1 MKRYSVGQQWVR
13 ASIVVEVVCLVGDQT
28 ELQKENAHNY
38 QIILI
43 YCVCAD
49 LPKALQ
55 HTEDV
60 ECQISEAELMTAIFG
75 GGKHK
80 IACDF
85 LQEQKYIPQMIR
97 KSQFSRWLRSVH
109 YCW

>member
-1 MKRYSVGQQWVR
+1 MLITIDYTRLLLMR
-13 ASIVVEVVCLVGDQT
+13 RFT
-28 ELQKENAHNY
+28 EG
-38 QIILI
+38 
-43 YCVCAD
+43 VAD
-49 LPKALQ
+49 K
-55 HTEDV
+55 EDV
-60 ECQISEAELMTAIFG
+60 ERQISEAEVMTALFV

-80 IACDF
+80 MACDF